1 MIEEVNKIIYNMLIS
16 GRGVFLP
23 GVGTLF
29 IERQGARRI
38 DKNRLMSP
46 RNVVAFSSQEQA
58 PSLVD
63 EIVAIAGCQ
72 RQQAEDIFE
81 RWIAKTRE
89 GADVTIGGVGV
100 LRGKSFIADRT
111 FNSTI
116 NPKGV
121 RTLVVR
127 RRSSHAWIYAVCGVA
142 VAVALAFFAY
152 LQWGDSW
159 GIDQAN
165 VASDKP
171 QEQTVA
177 AEPAVDPVAERDE
190 EQVAG
195 QSAEPLS
202 ATAQA
207 ASPAEQPQV
216 VQNKA
221 YAYYVVM
228 GVFSS
233 EQNAQRAVEQLRS
246 KIKDAAAEVR
256 PFGDKY
262 MVTAFGSDKREE
274 CNLFVRSYH
283 DIYPDLWIYNKK

>member
-1 MIEEVNKIIYNMLIS
+1 MVEEVNKIIYNMLIS

-100 LRGKSFIADRT
+100 LRGKSFIADKT

-171 QEQTVA
+171 QQQTVA

-207 ASPAEQPQV
+207 ASPNVQPQV

-246 KIKDAAAEVR
+246 NIKDAAAEVR

-262 MVTAFGSDKREE
+262 MVTAFGSDQREE
-274 CNLFVRSYH
+274 CNVFVRSYH

>member
-1 MIEEVNKIIYNMLIS
+1 MVEEVNKIIYNMLIS

-100 LRGKSFIADRT
+100 LRGKSFIADKT

-171 QEQTVA
+171 QELTVA

-207 ASPAEQPQV
+207 ASPDVQPQV

-246 KIKDAAAEVR
+246 NIKDAAAEVR

-262 MVTAFGSDKREE
+262 MVTAFGSDQREE
-274 CNLFVRSYH
+274 CNVFVRSYH

>member
-100 LRGKSFIADRT
+100 LRGKSFIADKT

-165 VASDKP
+165 VALDKP

-207 ASPAEQPQV
+207 ASPDVQPQV

-274 CNLFVRSYH
+274 CNVFVRSYH